1 MIDNSADVNHTA
13 IMNNEHDNEIEID
26 VEAVNDSMFHVEL
39 SEVVASLPVSTVE
52 QDVAYNVKMQLL
64 DDIHNEVFPVN
75 VNPEPEHSEGY
86 DSRYYHEYSVGN
98 Y

>member
-1 MIDNSADVNHTA
+1 MIDNSQDTA
-13 IMNNEHDNEIEID
+13 NTSPMDNEMDESEL
-26 VEAVNDSMFHVEL
+26 EALQDAMFHVEQ
-39 SEVVASLPVSTVE
+39 SEYVASLPAASPE
-52 QDVAYNVKMQLL
+52 QEEAYNVKMKLL